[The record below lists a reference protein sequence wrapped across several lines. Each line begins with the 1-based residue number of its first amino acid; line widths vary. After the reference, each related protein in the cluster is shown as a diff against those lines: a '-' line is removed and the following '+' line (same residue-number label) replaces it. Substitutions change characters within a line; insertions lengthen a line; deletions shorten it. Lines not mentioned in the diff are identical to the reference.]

1 MKKVK
6 GTVQFPKLEVSFTG
20 IILDFFIS
28 YQTTILKGKCDVILM
43 IFYFIG
49 WKQLMIQI
57 RADRI
62 LFSCSIIR
70 ATIRRRPLNF

>member
-28 YQTTILKGKCDVILM
+28 YQTTILKGKFDVILM

-49 WKQLMIQI
+49 WKQLMI
-57 RADRI
+57 
-62 LFSCSIIR
+62 
-70 ATIRRRPLNF
+70 